1 MVNMVNNLF
10 KTSRVMLFTAIMM
23 LVLVGVAC
31 GSAAKP
37 DTAAPGTSASGSSGA
52 VPTAVAQP
60 ADSSESTGELTI
72 NPGRVTLMV
81 GEFQSEHF
89 DTNYGPTGKE
99 IRKNFHG
106 NLTSWDLVDGAMQI
120 MPGIASKWELSY
132 GGKTTTYTIM

>member
-60 ADSSESTGELTI
+60 ADSSDLNSDSADIGEPRESVGQY
-72 NPGRVTLMV
+72 PG
-81 GEFQSEHF
+81 
-89 DTNYGPTGKE
+89 
-99 IRKNFHG
+99 
-106 NLTSWDLVDGAMQI
+106 
-120 MPGIASKWELSY
+120 
-132 GGKTTTYTIM
+132 